1 MPAKKTGKTVESLI
15 LERATLEKKLA
26 ALEVEEKSR
35 QEEIKQKKE
44 EIIGKALLKYF
55 SSADQ
60 REALQQILKKTLA
73 KKSDRQLFGFEPI
86 PRKKEK

>member
-1 MPAKKTGKTVESLI
+1 MSAKKTGKTVESLI

-26 ALEVEEKSR
+26 ALEAEEKSR

-60 REALQQILKKTLA
+60 REALQQILEKTLT

-86 PRKKEK
+86 PRKTN

>member
-15 LERATLEKKLA
+15 LERAALEKKLA

-44 EIIGKALLKYF
+44 EIIVKALLKYF

-60 REALQQILKKTLA
+60 REALQQILRKTLT
-73 KKSDRQLFGFEPI
+73 KKGDRQLFGLEPL
-86 PRKKEK
+86 PRKTK

>member
-1 MPAKKTGKTVESLI
+1 MAAKKTGKTVESLI

-26 ALEVEEKSR
+26 ALGVEEKSR

-55 SSADQ
+55 FSADQ
-60 REALQQILKKTLA
+60 REALQQIL
-73 KKSDRQLFGFEPI
+73 
-86 PRKKEK
+86 

>member
-1 MPAKKTGKTVESLI
+1 MAAKKTGKTVESLI

-26 ALEVEEKSR
+26 ALGVEEKSR

-55 SSADQ
+55 FSADQ
-60 REALQQILKKTLA
+60 REALQQILKKTLT